1 MIRNE
6 FLRFIE
12 TLRADER
19 ASEDE
24 QRIANLVHDHLDE
37 IIPLGTA
44 AGRRVRRITELSLPD
59 FDRLSTDLNPTGA
72 EANVPETEIRSL
84 ASITVGPFRG
94 FRTQANFDVDS
105 NLVLIYGPNGTGKT
119 SLCEALEYA
128 LLGSVQDAEI
138 KRFGGIG
145 QYLENADA
153 GEFVDP
159 VIQAR
164 DESDNLVNLTPDE
177 NALRFCFVE
186 KNRIDSFSRI
196 ASFLPARQM
205 NLIASLFGLEDFNE
219 FVRAFSD
226 SINENYLDQTG
237 RYRQQLEAKQN
248 EIAADR
254 RTIETEKARLPELRE
269 QAKRLAE
276 RIKEDLQFTQ
286 LKSVLGT
293 DDEQGLIQDLETKL
307 AQPAENPSGLKRRE
321 ELKKLDELRN
331 AVEKHLEDCARYDTL
346 RDQFS
351 YLDLYRAVS
360 QISNKNKTQCP
371 ACETPVNRT
380 VKNPFEAAE
389 QGMNELEDLAQLE
402 SQIQT
407 NEANHSKAIQNL
419 QKTIS
424 VASEYHTDSEVIA
437 VALASMEAEA
447 EIPWFQNHFIRV
459 ESESGNAPDALRKD
473 LETALSNLEKHD
485 EDIGKSAQQ
494 RATWEAELRRLR
506 TIRDEML
513 RLKFQRSQTAENLR
527 RARASIRAFN
537 RENETLLAQVE
548 DERAQ
553 LEINRRIAAAY
564 ASFVEK
570 LRAYNDGLP
579 AKLVEDLG
587 EQATE
592 IYNAFNRGD
601 DESEKLASIRLPS
614 SPDERLEIAYR
625 TEPDNYKDALHVLS
639 EGHIRCIGLAILIAK
654 NIESGAPLLIFD
666 DPVNAIDDDHRE
678 AIRMT
683 LFDDDVLRGKQII
696 LTCHGEE
703 FFKNVQNALGAERA
717 RAIRSVIFL
726 PRSIDRDIR
735 YDAEPDPRN
744 YVVAARRDLERNNLR
759 NSLGN
764 SRRALEYLLKIKLWK
779 HVARYG
785 DPTLKISL
793 RSRRQPIELRNLFD
807 QLRANVR
814 TQRFVSPH
822 RAEILEQLNV
832 LNGINADG
840 QEWGYLNGGIHED
853 DDRAEFD
860 RLVVGRVVGAIEA
873 LDSILH

>member
-1 MIRNE
+1 MITNE

-12 TLRADER
+12 TLREDER
-19 ASEDE
+19 ASADE
-24 QRIANLVHDHLDE
+24 RRIANLVHDHLDE

-44 AGRRVRRITELSLPD
+44 AGRRVRRITELCPAD
-59 FDRLSTDLNPTGA
+59 FDQVSADLSRTGA
-72 EANVPETEIRSL
+72 EANVPETDMRSL

-94 FRTQANFDVDS
+94 FRTQAYFDVDS

-119 SLCEALEYA
+119 SLCESLEYA
-128 LLGSVQDAEI
+128 LLGSVQEAES
-138 KRFGGIG
+138 KRFGGID

-153 GEFVDP
+153 GEFAAP
-159 VIQAR
+159 VIRAR
-164 DESDNLVNLTPDE
+164 DESGDLVNVTPDE
-177 NALRFCFVE
+177 NAFRFCFVE

-196 ASFLPARQM
+196 ASFLPAKQI

-226 SINENYLDQTG
+226 SINETYLDQTG
-237 RYRQQLEAKQN
+237 RYRQELEAKQN

-254 RTIETEKARLPELRE
+254 RTIETEKARLPDLRD

-276 RIKEDLQFTQ
+276 SVKDGLRFAQ
-286 LKSVLGT
+286 LESVLGT
-293 DDEQGLIQDLETKL
+293 DDEPGLIQALQTKL
-307 AQPAENPSGLKRRE
+307 AQPAEKPSGLKRRE
-321 ELKKLDELRN
+321 ELRKLDDLRM
-331 AVEKHLEDCARYDTL
+331 AVEKHLEDCAKYDTL
-346 RDQFS
+346 RDQLS
-351 YLDLYRAVS
+351 YLELYRAVS

-380 VKNPFEAAE
+380 AKNPFEAAE
-389 QGMNELEDLAQLE
+389 QGMKELEDLANLE
-402 SQIQT
+402 SQIQR
-407 NEANHSKAIQNL
+407 NEANHSKSIQHL

-437 VALASMEAEA
+437 AAQVSMEEEA
-447 EIPWFQNHFIRV
+447 EITWFQNHFIR
-459 ESESGNAPDALRKD
+459 EENESGNAPDSLRKD
-473 LETALSNLEKHD
+473 LETALSNVEKHD

-494 RATWEAELRRLR
+494 RAAWEAELRRLR

-513 RLKFQRSQTAENLR
+513 RLKFQRTQTAENLR
-527 RARASIRAFN
+527 RARASIRAFKRDN
-537 RENETLLAQVE
+537 QTLLAQVE
-548 DERAQ
+548 AERAQ
-553 LEINRRIAAAY
+553 IDMNRRIAAAY
-564 ASFVEK
+564 ASFVER

-587 EQATE
+587 ERATE

-601 DESEKLASIRLPS
+601 DESEKMASIRLPT
-614 SPDERLEIAYR
+614 SPDERLEITYR
-625 TEPDNYKDALHVLS
+625 TDPDTYKDALHVLS

-683 LFDDDVLRGKQII
+683 LFDDDVLEGKQIL

-703 FFKNVQNALGAERA
+703 FFKNVQTSLGAERA
-717 RAIRSVIFL
+717 RTTRCVTFLRRSA
-726 PRSIDRDIR
+726 DRDIR

-744 YVVAARRDLERNNLR
+744 YVVAARRDFERNNVR
-759 NSLGN
+759 NSLGH
-764 SRRALEYLLKIKLWK
+764 SRRALEYLLKTKLWN
-779 HVARYG
+779 HVDRHG
-785 DPTLKISL
+785 DPKLKITL
-793 RSRRQPIELRNLFD
+793 RSPRQPIELRNLFD
-807 QLRANVR
+807 QLRTNVR
-814 TQRFVSPH
+814 NHRFVSPH
-822 RAEILEQLNV
+822 RADILEQLNV

-840 QEWGYLNGGIHED
+840 QEWRCLNGGIHED

-860 RLVVGRVVGAIEA
+860 RLVVGRVIGAIEA